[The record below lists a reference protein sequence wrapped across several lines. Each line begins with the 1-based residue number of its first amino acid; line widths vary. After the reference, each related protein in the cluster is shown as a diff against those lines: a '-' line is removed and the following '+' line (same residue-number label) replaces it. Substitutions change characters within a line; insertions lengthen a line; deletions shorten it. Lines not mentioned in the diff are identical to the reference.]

1 MQLVETMDSISK
13 KLLLFLC
20 LSSLHLLTNG
30 TRPFHIVHHDI
41 RSDLLKFCE
50 HTTNPSLCAETIQ
63 PHVLDGD
70 IDPFKALEIE
80 VEATLNETKKAI
92 AIIDELLLTKNN
104 INNKS
109 LMSAFNTCKEQYNYI
124 LDSIKETKDAIAQH
138 DLIEAKFKFSA
149 VISYQS
155 TCMDEF
161 EHVECPFAED
171 SETIFNLG
179 GNTLDIIADLEK
191 TVAPQQP
198 IPTAPSTDSSQSS
211 STSINVIGTIS

>member
-1 MQLVETMDSISK
+1 MDSISK
-13 KLLLFLC
+13 TLLFFLS
-20 LSSLHLLTNG
+20 LSSIHLLTNG

-50 HTTNPSLCAETIQ
+50 HTTNPTLCAQTIQ

-80 VEATLNETKKAI
+80 VEATFNETKKTI
-92 AIIDELLLTKNN
+92 AIIDELLTKNN
-104 INNKS
+104 INKS
-109 LMSAFNTCKEQYNYI
+109 LMSAIKTCKEQYNYI

-155 TCMDEF
+155 TCVDEF
-161 EHVECPFAED
+161 ENVECPFAEG

-191 TVAPQQP
+191 TVAPQE
-198 IPTAPSTDSSQSS
+198 PTPPAPTTNSQSS